1 MVSRM
6 QVISQAN
13 LLHCKKRE
21 SRSMAISNATLAGLT
36 RTQLLEM
43 HYMMSLLR
51 RFEEKSAEEY
61 TRGKIG
67 GFMHLYIGQ
76 EAVGVGS
83 ITTLRPEDRVL
94 SSYREHGHAIAK
106 GVEPGAVMAELF
118 GKSTG
123 CSKGKGGSMHMWSN
137 ELGLFGGNGIV
148 AAQLPIAAGVAFAA
162 QYQGKESVTLC
173 FFGDGAVDEGA
184 FHESLNLASLWKLPV
199 VYICE
204 NNQYSMGMAVQKAW
218 AVDSLQPRAAAYN
231 MPFEQVDG
239 MDVIAVYAAARSAV
253 ERARSGEGPT
263 LLEIKTYR
271 FRGHSMTDP
280 AYYRTR
286 EEEHQ
291 WRTTRDPIGIFEKKL
306 LEQGMATQP
315 EFDEN
320 DTRATQAAEDAA
332 DFAENSPFPTPEAL
346 FADVMVDN
354 STALSFRRDDL
365 KHV

>member
-1 MVSRM
+1 M
-6 QVISQAN
+6 
-13 LLHCKKRE
+13 L
-21 SRSMAISNATLAGLT
+21 MAISNATLAGLP

-51 RFEEKSAEEY
+51 GFEEKSAEEY

-83 ITTLRPEDRVL
+83 IAVLRPEDYVL

-106 GVEPGAVMAELF
+106 GMEPGAVMAELF
-118 GKSTG
+118 GKITG

-137 ELGLFGGNGIV
+137 EVGLYGGNAIV
-148 AAQLPIAAGVAFAA
+148 AAQLPMAAGLAFAT
-162 QYQGKESVTLC
+162 QYQGLNNVTMC

-204 NNQYSMGMAVQKAW
+204 NNQYSMGMAVTKAW
-218 AVDSLQPRAAAYN
+218 AVENLLPRAAAYN
-231 MPFEQVDG
+231 MPGEQVDG
-239 MDVIAVYAAARSAV
+239 MDVIAVYEAAKRAV

-263 LLEIKTYR
+263 LLEVKTYR

-286 EEEHQ
+286 EEEQ
-291 WRTTRDPIGIFEKKL
+291 EWRNTRDPIGIFEKKL
-306 LEQGMATQP
+306 LEQSIATQA
-315 EFDEN
+315 EFDQN
-320 DTRATQAAEDAA
+320 DARATQAAEDAA
-332 DFAENSPFPTPEAL
+332 EFAENSPDPDPEGL
-346 FADVMVDN
+346 FTDVMADA
-354 STALSFRRDDL
+354 STALSFRRERE
-365 KHV
+365 

>member
-1 MVSRM
+1 
-6 QVISQAN
+6 
-13 LLHCKKRE
+13 
-21 SRSMAISNATLAGLT
+21 MAISNVALAGLT

-83 ITTLRPEDRVL
+83 IAALRPEDKVL

-106 GVEPGAVMAELF
+106 GMEPGAVMAELF
-118 GKSTG
+118 GKITG

-137 ELGLFGGNGIV
+137 ELGLFGGNAIV
-148 AAQLPIAAGVAFAA
+148 AAQLTIATGVALAA
-162 QYQGKESVTLC
+162 QYQGEDSVTVC

-184 FHESLNLASLWKLPV
+184 FHESLNLASLWQLPV

-218 AVDSLQPRAAAYN
+218 AVDSLLPRAAAYN
-231 MPFEQVDG
+231 MPGEQVDG
-239 MDVIAVYAAARSAV
+239 MDVVAVYEVVKRAV
-253 ERARSGEGPT
+253 ERARSGEGPS

-286 EEEHQ
+286 EEEQQ
-291 WRTTRDPIGIFEKKL
+291 WRTTRDPIGIFEKRL
-306 LEQGMATQP
+306 LEAEAATQA

-320 DTRATQAAEDAA
+320 DARATQAAEDAA
-332 DFAENSPFPTPEAL
+332 DFAENSPDPPPEEL
-346 FADVMVDN
+346 YIDVMADN
-354 STALSFRRDDL
+354 STALAYRYER
-365 KHV
+365 K

>member
-1 MVSRM
+1 
-6 QVISQAN
+6 
-13 LLHCKKRE
+13 
-21 SRSMAISNATLAGLT
+21 MAISNATLAGLT

-43 HYMMSLLR
+43 HYMMALLR

-83 ITTLRPEDRVL
+83 IAALRPEDKVL

-106 GVEPGAVMAELF
+106 GIEPGAVMAELF
-118 GKSTG
+118 GKITG

-137 ELGLFGGNGIV
+137 ELGLLGGNAIV
-148 AAQLPIAAGVAFAA
+148 AAQLTIATGVALAS
-162 QYQGKESVTLC
+162 QYQGEDSVTVC

-184 FHESLNLASLWKLPV
+184 FHESLNLASIWQLPV

-218 AVDSLQPRAAAYN
+218 AVDSLLPRAAAYN
-231 MPFEQVDG
+231 MPGEQVDG
-239 MDVIAVYAAARSAV
+239 MDVIAVYEAVKRAV
-253 ERARSGEGPT
+253 ERPRRGEGPS

-286 EEEHQ
+286 EEEQQ
-291 WRTTRDPIGIFEKKL
+291 WRTTRDPIGIFEKRL
-306 LEQGMATQP
+306 LEAEAATQA

-320 DTRATQAAEDAA
+320 DARATQAAEDAA
-332 DFAENSPFPTPEAL
+332 DFAENSPNPAPEEL
-346 FADVMVDN
+346 YTDVMVDD
-354 STALSFRRDDL
+354 STALAYRYER
-365 KHV
+365 K